1 MMKVRTMTLAGVTLV
16 AVVALGVFG
25 TLRWASAIGSDVNND
40 GAVNILDLGHIVRDF
55 GQIVPTPT
63 PPTGGGNEQIIVD
76 DFLLDGPS
84 SVFIGS
90 FDPSSC
96 EGATLYIAAK
106 VDESAVTDPQVTMNW
121 TLGVIDPDDATR
133 SFSMGFTKTTSPGTW
148 EYWALLSGSDTISN
162 SSLAI
167 ARVDV
172 GEAQWAEPTLLR
184 GNTQANTPPLILHFE
199 LHCAASLP

>member
-1 MMKVRTMTLAGVTLV
+1 MKIRTMTLTGVTLV
-16 AVVALGVFG
+16 AVVALGVLG

-40 GAVNILDLGHIVRDF
+40 GRVNIIDIGHIVRDY

-63 PPTGGGNEQIIVD
+63 PPTGGGNERIVVD

-84 SVFIGS
+84 NVSIGS

-106 VDESAVTDPQVTMNW
+106 VDESVVADPDVTMNW
-121 TLGVIDPDDATR
+121 VLSVIDPNDATG
-133 SFSMGFTKTTSPGTW
+133 SYSIGFTKTTSPGTW
-148 EYWALLSGSDTISN
+148 EHWVLLSGSDTISN
-162 SSLAI
+162 SSLAF

-172 GEAQWAEPTLLR
+172 GEAQWGEPTLLR
-184 GNTQANTPPLILHFE
+184 GNTQENTPPLILHFE